1 MGVYRRTDAE
11 TYWMSLVIDGTRM
24 RQDTGVQDCK
34 VAGEIF
40 AAWQVQLAR
49 ERWLGIPAPKL
60 KHTVQ
65 ELVDEYREKV
75 TPRKAPTSQQRD
87 RVVLARFTTRWGTVA
102 LDHLSSKTLEDYLTE
117 RLHNVTFATVSKELG
132 ILKSA
137 YARALR
143 WDWVTTT
150 PFRGITLN
158 QEGEE
163 RVRWLTD
170 AEEAQLLAACAPWLR
185 EIILVGLDTGLRRS
199 NLVGLQWTWLQEQ
212 GTVLVVPRQQVKG
225 KKATVMIP
233 LTTRA
238 ASIIQRQVRHEHT
251 PHVFTQPDGRP
262 YGVNQVGM
270 AIRRAANRAQLPGV
284 SLHTLRH
291 TFISRLVQAGRPLP
305 EVAALA
311 GHRDIKMTLRYAH
324 LAPSHL
330 RAGIQALED
339 RQIGQ
344 PTGVI
349 HRNSYH
355 AGVTGF
361 WADGVSAGVPNGI

>member
-1 MGVYRRTDAE
+1 
-11 TYWMSLVIDGTRM
+11 MSLVIDGTRM

-40 AAWQVQLAR
+40 AAWQVHLAR

-65 ELVDEYREKV
+65 ELVAEYRAKV
-75 TPRKAPTSQQRD
+75 TPRKAPTSQRRD
-87 RVVLARFTTRWGTVA
+87 HVVLERFRKRWGALGLDQLHNKTV
-102 LDHLSSKTLEDYLTE
+102 EDYLTE
-117 RLHNVTFATVSKELG
+117 RLQDVTLATVSKELG

-137 YARALR
+137 YARAMR
-143 WDWVTTT
+143 WDWVSTT

-170 AEEAQLLAACAPWLR
+170 AEEAKLLAAAAPWLR

-199 NLVGLQWTWLQEQ
+199 NLMGLQWTWLQEQ

-238 ASIIQRQVRHEHT
+238 ASIIQ
-251 PHVFTQPDGRP
+251 
-262 YGVNQVGM
+262 
-270 AIRRAANRAQLPGV
+270 
-284 SLHTLRH
+284 
-291 TFISRLVQAGRPLP
+291 
-305 EVAALA
+305 
-311 GHRDIKMTLRYAH
+311 
-324 LAPSHL
+324 
-330 RAGIQALED
+330 
-339 RQIGQ
+339 
-344 PTGVI
+344 
-349 HRNSYH
+349 
-355 AGVTGF
+355 
-361 WADGVSAGVPNGI
+361 